1 VPSVN
6 KLVSIRLGDM
16 LFSWYCQRDEVTN
29 QVTTM
34 QIRPIEESDVEQAG
48 RLLRELSTEFILH
61 ESTTEGAATFLR
73 ENDEAAI
80 RRYID
85 IGHVY
90 HVAEIDGEIAG
101 FIAVRDRSHL
111 FHMFVGVKWQGQGL
125 ARKLWN
131 MARGSAIADG
141 GSGVFTV
148 NSSNYAL
155 PVYEA
160 LGFVRTAPM
169 QCLKGLYFNPM
180 KLEPDE
186 RER

>member
-1 VPSVN
+1 
-6 KLVSIRLGDM
+6 M
-16 LFSWYCQRDEVTN
+16 T
-29 QVTTM
+29 QV
-34 QIRPIEESDVEQAG
+34 A
-48 RLLRELSTEFILH
+48 RLLRELSAEFILH
-61 ESTTEGAATFLR
+61 ESTPEGAATFLR

-80 RRYID
+80 RRYIA

-90 HVAEIDGEIAG
+90 HVAEVDGEIAG

-111 FHMFVGVKWQGQGL
+111 FHMFVGVKWQGQGV
-125 ARKLWN
+125 ARQLWN
-131 MARGSAIADG
+131 VARANAIANG
-141 GSGVFTV
+141 GSGAFTV

-180 KLEPDE
+180 KTADGK
-186 RER
+186 